1 VNESSQDLH
10 WKTSST
16 PAASITATVS
26 VVIATYGR
34 EQVLV
39 ETIQAVLPQ
48 VGAGE
53 LIVIDQ
59 TPRHEEATEAALSE
73 WDRSG
78 AIRWIR
84 IERPS
89 ITGAMNRGLRV
100 ARFPV
105 VLFLD
110 DDVIPVPDLLA
121 KHAAAYERDE
131 RTWAVVGQVLQPGEE
146 PGSRGSWSPQSGFRG
161 DIEFPFW
168 STEPATVSNVI
179 ACNLSVRRVRAIEI
193 GGFDENFT
201 GVAYRFETEFARRVV
216 DRGGVVRFEPAASIR
231 HLRATRGGTRAQGSH
246 LTSAS
251 PRYGVG
257 DYYFAMRCGK
267 DRSALAYILRRP
279 FREVCTRFHLRHPWY
294 IPVKF
299 VGEIRALLAARSL
312 KKAGPQLMNSTA
324 STVESKEFTGSHS

>member
-1 VNESSQDLH
+1 MQKLVESDL
-10 WKTSST
+10 
-16 PAASITATVS
+16 PTVS

-39 ETIQAVLPQ
+39 ETIRAVLPQ
-48 VGAGE
+48 VEAGE
-53 LIVIDQ
+53 LIVVDQ
-59 TPRHEEATEAALSE
+59 TPGHETETEAALSE
-73 WDRSG
+73 WDGSG

-89 ITGAMNRGLRV
+89 ITGAMNHGLRI

-110 DDVIPVPDLLA
+110 DDVIPTPDLLA
-121 KHAAAYERDE
+121 RHAAAYARDE
-131 RTWAVVGQVLQPGEE
+131 RTWAAVGQVLQPGEE
-146 PGSRGSWSPQSGFRG
+146 PGSRGSWSPQPGFRG

-168 STEPATVSNVI
+168 STEPASVSNVI
-179 ACNLSVRRVRAIEI
+179 ACNLSVRRERAIEI
-193 GGFDENFT
+193 GGFDENFQ

-216 DRGGVVRFEPAASIR
+216 DKGGVVRFEPEASIR
-231 HLRATRGGTRAQGSH
+231 HLRATRGGTRAHGSH

-267 DRSALAYILRRP
+267 DWSALAYILRRP

-299 VGEIRALLAARSL
+299 VGEIRALLGAWSL
-312 KKAGPQLMNSTA
+312 RNAGPRLMGSTGA
-324 STVESKEFTGSHS
+324 AVQPKELTGSHS